1 MAIKKQQ
8 SINNKK
14 TTIIGDTTNLF
25 SKVFYKVLYSNQK
38 GGEFLLGLD
47 LLKDSAKRDLLYIAL
62 TKLEYLFQDLVIK
75 DKCTTKYLQ
84 KNGEKLFLNL
94 LSQTCEDFL
103 YQQYGRKF
111 QINPR
116 TLKNTI
122 YTKQLLTDI
131 EILFQVPISI
141 LVNPKTS
148 EFRSVYYP
156 VYKTASKQFIEALL
170 DNLVIEISNCL
181 IFFIVVNFSYIY
193 LFRQRIFRSKFL
205 SLRNIERFK
214 NNFIWQIRLKKQVFK
229 PANIYENSYRIYI
242 LRTTGITT
250 RLIYANR
257 TAQIKS
263 MQNSSLFIIG
273 FIELRDFLNS
283 RLDEITYVLGSGV
296 RFILTS
302 VLGRFVGL
310 IWRGIIDGLKNNN

>member
-1 MAIKKQQ
+1 VAITKE
-8 SINNKK
+8 K
-14 TTIIGDTTNLF
+14 TKIIEETTNLF
-25 SKVFYKVLYSNQK
+25 SKVSYKILYSNQK

-47 LLKDSAKRDLLYIAL
+47 LLKDNAKKDLLYITLA
-62 TKLEYLFQDLVIK
+62 KLENLFQSLVVK
-75 DKCTTKYLQ
+75 DNCTTKFLQ
-84 KNGEKLFLNL
+84 KNGESIFIKL
-94 LSQTCEDFL
+94 LSEICEDFL

-111 QINPR
+111 RINSR

-122 YTKQLLTDI
+122 YTKQLLTDL
-131 EILFQVPISI
+131 EIIFQVPFSV
-141 LVNPKTS
+141 LVNPKNS
-148 EFRSVYYP
+148 KFRSVYYP
-156 VYKTASKQFIEALL
+156 VYTSASKQFIEALL
-170 DNLVIEISNCL
+170 DNLVIEVSNCL
-181 IFFIVVNFSYIY
+181 VFFIVVNFSYIY

-214 NNFIWQIRLKKQVFK
+214 NNFIWQIRFKKQVLK
-229 PANIYENSYRIYI
+229 PANIYENCYRIYI
-242 LRTTGITT
+242 LRTTGITM

-263 MQNSSLFIIG
+263 MQNSSLFIIA

-283 RLDEITYVLGSGV
+283 RLDEITYVLSSGL

-310 IWRGIIDGLKNNN
+310 IWRGVIDGLKNNN